1 MGTIVDTSKTS
12 HFGAILQTIIMSAEL
27 QWMIIRNNSS
37 FLLKGS
43 GQTFSKEPNNLRSKN
58 SYRYNGL
65 VRRKTIGVK
74 PAADG
79 KGIVLVTRKQSNW
92 RRPGAMN
99 RTELKKDSRKTL
111 TTIRNTIRKGRY
123 RKDLKMAA
131 LRKASAVLRSQKPVT
146 VRKQRGAIKKK
157 DN

>member
-1 MGTIVDTSKTS
+1 MGTIVDTFKFLDKCVCHSNKSFT
-12 HFGAILQTIIMSAEL
+12 MSAEL

-43 GQTFSKEPNNLRSKN
+43 GQTFSKESSNLKSKN

-65 VRRKTIGVK
+65 VRRKTIGVE
-74 PAADG
+74 PADG
-79 KGIVLVTRKQSNW
+79 KGVVLVTRKANHW
-92 RRPGAMN
+92 RRPGASMN
-99 RTELKKDSRKTL
+99 RTELKKDSRKPL

-146 VRKQRGAIKKK
+146 V
-157 DN
+157 

>member
-1 MGTIVDTSKTS
+1 MGRSWIRLNSTSI
-12 HFGAILQTIIMSAEL
+12 FLGFIMSAEL

-65 VRRKTIGVK
+65 ERRKTIGVEA
-74 PAADG
+74 AADG

-92 RRPGAMN
+92 RRPGASMN
-99 RTELKKDSRKTL
+99 RNELKKDSRKSL
-111 TTIRNTIRKGRY
+111 P
-123 RKDLKMAA
+123 
-131 LRKASAVLRSQKPVT
+131 S
-146 VRKQRGAIKKK
+146 
-157 DN
+157 